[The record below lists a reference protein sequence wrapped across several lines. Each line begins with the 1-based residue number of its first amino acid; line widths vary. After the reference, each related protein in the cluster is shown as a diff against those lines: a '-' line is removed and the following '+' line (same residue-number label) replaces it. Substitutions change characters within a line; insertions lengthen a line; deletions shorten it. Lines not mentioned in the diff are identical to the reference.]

1 MNLFAETGD
10 VLRWLAQVLRQFM
23 RVVPGVTLA
32 VVTYLT
38 VARITRLL
46 AFLLPLKV
54 ILLAGS
60 GGIPRYF
67 RPFMSPEHREAGI
80 VVLSIAAIACYAL
93 TLFLEARSR
102 RLADSGG
109 ADLLGAAGVMS
120 VVNNQHEEM
129 QDIYVRF
136 TQTISAILFVL
147 AGLLVLA
154 LLDPV
159 LAAYLSG
166 LLLCT
171 YLLTGLGLKGTTA
184 LSRNWLA
191 EVVAA
196 RRSVHAGRALL

>member
-1 MNLFAETGD
+1 
-10 VLRWLAQVLRQFM
+10 
-23 RVVPGVTLA
+23 
-32 VVTYLT
+32 
-38 VARITRLL
+38 
-46 AFLLPLKV
+46 
-54 ILLAGS
+54 
-60 GGIPRYF
+60 
-67 RPFMSPEHREAGI
+67 
-80 VVLSIAAIACYAL
+80 
-93 TLFLEARSR
+93 EARSR

-147 AGLLVLA
+147 AGLLVLP

-171 YLLTGLGLKGTTA
+171 YLLTVLGLKETTA
-184 LSRNWLA
+184 LIRNWLVK
-191 EVVAA
+191 VVAS
-196 RRSVHAGRALL
+196 RRSVHAGRTLL